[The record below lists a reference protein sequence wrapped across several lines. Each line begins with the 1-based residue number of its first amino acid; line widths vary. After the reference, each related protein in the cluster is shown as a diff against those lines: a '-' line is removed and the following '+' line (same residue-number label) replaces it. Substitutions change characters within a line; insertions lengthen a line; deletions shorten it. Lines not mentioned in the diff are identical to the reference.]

1 MERGRTVVDFDGA
14 AVVVDGDA
22 VVDGVAVVVDGV
34 AVVIDSALV
43 VVDCVVILGNG
54 VIEVMS
60 RYGRLLLCPALC
72 QGNYPVVIN
81 E

>member
-1 MERGRTVVDFDGA
+1 MERGRAVVVIDGA
-14 AVVVDGDA
+14 AVVVDGA
-22 VVDGVAVVVDGV
+22 AVVVDGV
-34 AVVIDSALV
+34 AVVIDGALV

-60 RYGRLLLCPALC
+60 RYGRLLLFPALC